1 MMNHYR
7 PQLRASAWAASI
19 AAAVAA
25 LSLAGCVNYSG
36 IKSDKQIEPPAKLE
50 TQQSLPAEGGQWP
63 AMDWAKQFGDPQLPA
78 LIEEALQAALSRS

>member
-36 IKSDKQIEPPAKLE
+36 IKSDKQIEPPRRNRVCPPRADSGL
-50 TQQSLPAEGGQWP
+50 QWIGP
-63 AMDWAKQFGDPQLPA
+63 NSSA
-78 LIEEALQAALSRS
+78 IHNCRH